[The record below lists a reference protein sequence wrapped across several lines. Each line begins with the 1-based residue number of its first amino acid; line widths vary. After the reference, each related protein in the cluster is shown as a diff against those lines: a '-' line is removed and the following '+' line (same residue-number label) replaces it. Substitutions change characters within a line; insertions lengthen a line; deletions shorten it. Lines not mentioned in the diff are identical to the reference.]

1 VLLVVAGI
9 VTAIPLMLFAGAAN
23 RIPLSALG
31 VLQYAAPIL
40 QLAVGILVYHEPMPP
55 ARLAGFALVW
65 TALIV
70 FTVDGLR
77 QARRNSTRDPGLG
90 DVADEQGRAVVAA

>member
-40 QLAVGILVYHEPMPP
+40 QLAVGVLIYHEPMPP

-65 TALIV
+65 AALVV

-77 QARRNSTRDPGLG
+77 QARRNSSRDLQLG
-90 DVADEQGRAVVAA
+90 DVADEQGRTVVAA